1 MLIRGFVVFSTYLN
15 SSSCS
20 ALLCSI
26 SQSFLQGALALSQS
40 QKDDILMLRRLF
52 FSELGRLSQERQD
65 LYDSMARHS
74 NRLSRVKAYAEQLQ
88 QNVTAQHQTYLQML
102 QALYLGVSCLELQHM
117 LANSD
122 TE

>member
-1 MLIRGFVVFSTYLN
+1 MLIWDLAVSSAYLK
-15 SSSCS
+15 SRCCS
-20 ALLCSI
+20 ALRRCI
-26 SQSFLQGALALSQS
+26 SRFFLQGALALSQS

-102 QALYLGVSCLELQHM
+102 QALYLGVSCLELQ
-117 LANSD
+117 LVKQ
-122 TE
+122 